1 MCQCKECSNKEMELL
16 PEFESLLYSNM
27 ELQAEVEDI
36 VPRLPKI
43 KHYTTVKQVNS
54 SGKLVVTSVAEMNTT
69 NMNPGF
75 FDAANNLVASSG
87 LQKALTT
94 LVTSKYK
101 NYAKSNSPSANDRF
115 SIALVDLSG
124 NKINA
129 PQYAGWGSNVARY
142 PASTAKMAILYG
154 VIQLRFDL
162 ENYFIAHGV
171 TNTADVSKWLGNFQK
186 EYKLPASQLN
196 WSKLFIY
203 ENYSSGAIKVKTS
216 ADLFTTLIN
225 AYEKNDNIAAS
236 KILHSIS
243 YPYLASALMQS
254 GITHPI
260 NGGLWLVNDYGGY
273 NRPWANRPSVKFNI
287 SGSHNATALSCAT
300 YFTLMAQGRLI
311 NDASSTAISNILNK
325 ACSFFWTANAK
336 AAIDVTGDV
345 PTKCGIWSK
354 YKSDVILIDYKN
366 GKCKYVACVLS
377 DLASDT
383 KFKPDELLIDLD
395 ALIRA
400 NNP

>member
-1 MCQCKECSNKEMELL
+1 MYHTYKQQELQLL
-16 PEFESLLYSNM
+16 PEFESLLYSNG
-27 ELQAEVEDI
+27 ELQTEVGNI
-36 VPRLPKI
+36 VPGLPKI

-54 SGKLVVTSVAEMNTT
+54 SGKLAVTGVAEMNIS
-69 NMNPGF
+69 NMNPGY
-75 FDAANNLVASSG
+75 FDAGNNLVANPG
-87 LQKALTT
+87 LQKALAS

-101 NYAKSNSPSANDRF
+101 NYAKGSSPSANDRL

-129 PQYAGWGSNVARY
+129 PQYAGWGSTVARY

-162 ENYFIAHGV
+162 ENYFKANGV
-171 TNTADVSKWLGNFQK
+171 TNTADISKWLGNFQK
-186 EYKLPASQLN
+186 EYKLPGSQLN

-225 AYEKNDNIAAS
+225 AFEKNDNGAAS
-236 KILHSIS
+236 KLLHSIS

-254 GITHPI
+254 GITHPV

-273 NRPWANRPSVKFNI
+273 NRPWTNRPSVKFNT

-325 ACSFFWTANAK
+325 ACSFFWTAAAK

-345 PTKCGIWSK
+345 PTKCGVWSK
-354 YKSDVILIDYKN
+354 YKSDVILINYKN

-377 DLASDT
+377 DLAGDAT
-383 KFKPDELLIDLD
+383 FKLDEMLIDFD
-395 ALIRA
+395 TLIRA

>member
-1 MCQCKECSNKEMELL
+1 MYEIYQQPEMELL
-16 PEFESLLYSNM
+16 PEFEFSLYRNA
-27 ELQAEVEDI
+27 ELGRETGYIA
-36 VPRLPKI
+36 PGLPKI

-54 SGKLVVTSVAEMNTT
+54 AGQLAVTGVAEMNVS
-69 NMNPGF
+69 NMNPGY
-75 FDAANNLVASSG
+75 FDAANNLIANPG
-87 LQKALTT
+87 LQKALTA

-101 NYAKSNSPSANDRF
+101 SYAKGTSPSANDRF

-124 NKINA
+124 NKINV
-129 PQYAGWGSNVARY
+129 PQYAGWGSTMARY

-162 ENYFIAHGV
+162 ENYFKANGV
-171 TNTADVSKWLGNFQK
+171 TNVTEVSKWLGNFQK
-186 EYKLPASQLN
+186 EYKLPGSQLN

-203 ENYSSGAIKVKTS
+203 ENYSSGAIKVKTGV
-216 ADLFTTLIN
+216 DLFTTLIN
-225 AYEKNDNIAAS
+225 AFEKNDNGAAS
-236 KILHSIS
+236 KLLHSIS

-254 GITHPI
+254 GITHPV

-273 NRPWANRPSVKFNI
+273 NRPWANRPSVKFKI

-311 NDASSTAISNILNK
+311 NDGSSTAISNILNK

-354 YKSDVILIDYKN
+354 YKSDVILINYKN
-366 GKCKYVACVLS
+366 GKCKYVAAVLS
-377 DLASDT
+377 DLAADAT
-383 KFKPDELLIDLD
+383 FKLDEMLKDLD
-395 ALIRA
+395 ILIRA

>member
-1 MCQCKECSNKEMELL
+1 MYHTYEKQELQLL
-16 PEFESLLYSNM
+16 PEFESLLYSNG
-27 ELQAEVEDI
+27 ELQAEVGNI
-36 VPRLPKI
+36 VTGLPKI

-54 SGKLVVTSVAEMNTT
+54 SGKLAVSGVAEMNVN
-69 NMNPGF
+69 NMNPGY
-75 FDAANNLVASSG
+75 FDAANNLVANPG
-87 LQKALTT
+87 LQKALAA

-101 NYAKSNSPSANDRF
+101 NYAKGSSPSVNDRF
-115 SIALVDLSG
+115 SIVLVDLSG

-129 PQYAGWGSNVARY
+129 PQYAGWGSTMARY
-142 PASTAKMAILYG
+142 VASTAKMAMLYG
-154 VIQLRFDL
+154 VMQLKFDL
-162 ENYFIAHGV
+162 ENYFKANGV
-171 TNTADVSKWLGNFQK
+171 TNTAEVSKWLGNFQK
-186 EYKLPASQLN
+186 EYKLPGSQLN

-225 AYEKNDNIAAS
+225 AFEKNDNGAAS
-236 KILHSIS
+236 KLLHSIS

-254 GITHPI
+254 GITHPT

-273 NRPWANRPSVKFNI
+273 NRPWANRPSVKFNT

-345 PTKCGIWSK
+345 PTKCGVWSK
-354 YKSDVILIDYKN
+354 YKCDVILINYKN
-366 GKCKYVACVLS
+366 GRCKYVACVLS
-377 DLASDT
+377 DLANDAT
-383 KFKPDELLIDLD
+383 FKLDEMLKDFD
-395 ALIRA
+395 ALVRA

>member
-1 MCQCKECSNKEMELL
+1 MYHTYKQQELQLL

-27 ELQAEVEDI
+27 ELQAETGNI
-36 VPRLPKI
+36 VPGLPKI
-43 KHYTTVKQVNS
+43 KHFTTVKQLNS
-54 SGKLVVTSVAEMNTT
+54 SGKLALTGVTEMTVS

-75 FDAANNLVASSG
+75 FDVANNLVANPG
-87 LQKALTT
+87 LQKALAA

-101 NYAKSNSPSANDRF
+101 SYAKGSSPSANDRL

-124 NKINA
+124 NKINT
-129 PQYAGWGSNVARY
+129 PQYAGWGSTVARY

-162 ENYFIAHGV
+162 ENYFIANGV

-186 EYKLPASQLN
+186 EYKLPGSQLN
-196 WSKLFIY
+196 WSNLFIY

-225 AYEKNDNIAAS
+225 AFEKNDNGAAS
-236 KILHSIS
+236 KLLHSIS
-243 YPYLASALMQS
+243 YPYLSSALLQS
-254 GITHPI
+254 GITHPV

-273 NRPWANRPSVKFNI
+273 NRPWTNRPSVKFNI

-325 ACSFFWTANAK
+325 ACSFFWTENAK

-354 YKSDVILIDYKN
+354 YESDVILINYKN
-366 GKCKYVACVLS
+366 GKYKYAACVLS
-377 DLASDT
+377 DLAYDT

-395 ALIRA
+395 VLIRD

>member
-1 MCQCKECSNKEMELL
+1 MYEMYQQQEMELL
-16 PEFESLLYSNM
+16 PEFESSFYRNTEIER
-27 ELQAEVEDI
+27 ELGYI
-36 VPRLPKI
+36 VPGLPKI
-43 KHYTTVKQVNS
+43 KHYTTVKQLNS
-54 SGKLVVTSVAEMNTT
+54 SGKLVPAGISEMNAS

-75 FDAANNLVASSG
+75 FDSANNLVANPG
-87 LQKALTT
+87 LQKALAA

-101 NYAKSNSPSANDRF
+101 NYAKGTGPSANDRF

-129 PQYAGWGSNVARY
+129 PQYAGWGSTVARY
-142 PASTAKMAILYG
+142 VASTAKMAVLYG

-162 ENYFIAHGV
+162 ENYFKANGV

-186 EYKLPASQLN
+186 EYKLPGHQLS

-203 ENYSSGAIKVKTS
+203 ENYSSGAIKVKTGV
-216 ADLFTTLIN
+216 DLFTTLIN
-225 AYEKNDNIAAS
+225 AFEKNDNGAAS
-236 KILHSIS
+236 KLLHSIS

-254 GITHPI
+254 GITHPV
-260 NGGLWLVNDYGGY
+260 NGGLWLINDYGGY
-273 NRPWANRPSVKFNI
+273 NMPWANRPSVKFNI
-287 SGSHNATALSCAT
+287 GGSHNATALSCAT

-325 ACSFFWTANAK
+325 ACSFFWTENAR
-336 AAIDVTGDV
+336 AAIDVTGDI

-354 YKSDVILIDYKN
+354 YKSDVILINYRS
-366 GKCKYVACVLS
+366 GRYKYVAAVLS
-377 DLASDT
+377 DLAADAT
-383 KFKPDELLIDLD
+383 FKLDEMLKDFDI
-395 ALIRA
+395 LIRA